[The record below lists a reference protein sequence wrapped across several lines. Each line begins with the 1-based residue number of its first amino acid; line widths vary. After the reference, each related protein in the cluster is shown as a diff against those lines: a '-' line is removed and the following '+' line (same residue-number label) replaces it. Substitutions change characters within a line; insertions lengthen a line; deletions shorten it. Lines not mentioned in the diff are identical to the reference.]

1 MKFTNDVDK
10 KVYNNLY
17 EYLSDKLQ
25 ENKEDP

>member
-10 KVYNNLY
+10 KVDNLY